1 MCYHYNNKCQLA
13 LNMLKYANVANN
25 IPNINMDIK
34 NNMESK
40 KLTQIS
46 TFALV
51 MLISGAIDSLR
62 NLPTTALFG
71 PTLIFFFVIAAVLF
85 FYPENFRIN
94 KKFLT

>member
-1 MCYHYNNKCQLA
+1 
-13 LNMLKYANVANN
+13 
-25 IPNINMDIK
+25 
-34 NNMESK
+34 MESK

-85 FYPENFRIN
+85 LIPTALVSAELSSTFPKSGGVYDWVSFRKEVRFFSN
-94 KKFLT
+94 LVAMD